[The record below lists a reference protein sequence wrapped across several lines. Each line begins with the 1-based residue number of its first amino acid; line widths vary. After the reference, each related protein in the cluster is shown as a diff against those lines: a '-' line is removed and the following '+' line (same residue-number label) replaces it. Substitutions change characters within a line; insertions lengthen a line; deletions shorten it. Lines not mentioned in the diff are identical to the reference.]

1 MQVQNFIVKEN
12 EFNGHKYLS
21 LYIIIDKKEYL
32 MGTIKQK
39 ENINYINFIHKD
51 YKKN

>member
-12 EFNGHKYLS
+12 EYEGYKYYS
-21 LYIIIDKKEYL
+21 LYVIIDKKEYL
-32 MGTIKQK
+32 LGTLKQK
-39 ENINYINFIHKD
+39 ENINYINCIHKD